1 MKTLSRT
8 ILALACFGAT
18 LPAGA
23 LAQKSYAIALG
34 GGAAIPVGKLSDTQR
49 TGYNAMAALAIG
61 VAELPIG
68 VRFDA
73 IYNNIL
79 APNRPTQPQNGVG
92 AISSDLRVSGVLGNL
107 VFAFPGTSA
116 KAYVLAG
123 AGLYISKPDV
133 AGAKAQNNLGFN
145 AGIGTTFGAGSFALF
160 IESRY
165 HSISRGAAKGGVYQ
179 FVPVTL
185 GILF

>member
-1 MKTLSRT
+1 MKTLSRSF
-8 ILALACFGAT
+8 LVLACLSAA
-18 LPAGA
+18 LPAPA
-23 LAQKSYAIALG
+23 LAQKSYAIAVG
-34 GGAAIPVGKLSDTQR
+34 GGAAIPVGKLGDTQR

-73 IYNNIL
+73 IYNKIL
-79 APNRPTQPQNGVG
+79 APKAVAQPQGG
-92 AISSDLRVSGVLGNL
+92 ATPSDLSVSGVLGNL

-123 AGLYISKPDV
+123 AGLYISKPDI

-160 IESRY
+160 VESRY
-165 HSISRGAAKGGVYQ
+165 HSISRSAAKGGVYQ